1 MKAAL
6 SIRRLAVGACQAHD
20 PGNHFG
26 ASLLMPATPDLFD
39 PVRIGRKTA
48 KNRIMRVATTA
59 NLADGNR
66 AGPRVLAFYRTL
78 AKGGVGTIV
87 TEALRTQPDDPF
99 GPGALVIF
107 DRSALDTLRT
117 LSDVCH
123 AEGALLI
130 GQLNMGGRQH
140 LASRVIPFSIAPSAI
155 ACPRSG
161 GVPHELSALEIED
174 IIETYVM
181 CAVHC
186 IEAGMDGVEIHGA
199 QGHLIQQ
206 FISPFSNR
214 RSDEWGGSFE
224 KRLRFPMEI
233 IQRVRTRIGSRS
245 IVGYR
250 MGVEEFT
257 EGGLSIDDTVAVA
270 RALCAEGLVDYLS
283 LAQGNFNSIET
294 HLPDRHSP
302 ILAYRSLHARF
313 KEVSNG
319 APVVTS
325 TRIQH
330 PDQVADL
337 IADGEADMI
346 GLCRALLADPDWP
359 KKAQSGRGDEIRRC
373 IACNQCWAW
382 IANGEPIAC
391 ATNPMTGREYRWKK
405 LENDRAE
412 TPRSVAIIGGGPGGL
427 EAARVAAGRGHNVT
441 LFEAADQLGGRLKN
455 IHEVPY
461 FEEVGN
467 LLAYLI
473 PQAQSSGAKIELGV
487 TAGAEDILQ
496 LNTDEIIVATGA
508 APRAPEI
515 EGDGSVPVITTDDH
529 IPKRASIGDLSG
541 RNVIIMDEDG
551 YYWTSAVTESVI
563 ASGARPVVVTRV
575 FEVCRELP
583 MVSRIEYLRQLDKHG
598 GEAIANSYI
607 ARAEKGNIVVR
618 HYLTERESVIEDVAA
633 VVWVGAATPNSSLAV
648 ELREAGIEKHRI
660 HLIGDAFAP
669 RRLAHALTEAHTVA
683 RQIGSPSRL

>member
-1 MKAAL
+1 M
-6 SIRRLAVGACQAHD
+6 S
-20 PGNHFG
+20 
-26 ASLLMPATPDLFD
+26 ATPDLFD
-39 PVRIGRKTA
+39 PISIGPKRA

-107 DRSALDTLRT
+107 DRAALDSLRALT
-117 LSDVCH
+117 DVCH
-123 AEGALLI
+123 SEGALLI

-161 GVPHELSALEIED
+161 GVPHELSCLEIED

-206 FISPFSNR
+206 FVSPFSNQR
-214 RSDEWGGSFE
+214 EDEWGGSFE
-224 KRLRFPMEI
+224 KRLQFPLEI
-233 IQRVRTRIGSRS
+233 IRRVRTRVGARA

-257 EGGLSIDDTVAVA
+257 EGGLSIDDTVEVA

-302 ILAYRSLHARF
+302 ILVYRSLHARF
-313 KEVSNG
+313 KAVANG
-319 APVVTS
+319 APVVAS

-330 PDQVADL
+330 PDQVVDM

-359 KKAQSGRGDEIRRC
+359 NKAKRGQAGDIRKC

-382 IANGEPIAC
+382 IASGEPIAC

-405 LENDRAE
+405 LEKDRAE
-412 TPRSVAIIGGGPGGL
+412 TAKTVAIIGGGPGGL
-427 EAARVAAGRGHNVT
+427 EAARVAATRGHHVT
-441 LFEAADQLGGRLKN
+441 LFEASDKLGGRLKR
-455 IHEVPY
+455 IHEIPY
-461 FEEVGN
+461 FEEMRN
-467 LLAYLI
+467 LLDYLI
-473 PQAQSSGAKIELGV
+473 PQAVSSGAKIKLGV
-487 TAGAEDILQ
+487 TVTADEILQ
-496 LNTDEIIVATGA
+496 ANPDEIIVATGA
-508 APRAPEI
+508 TPRAPEVD
-515 EGDGSVPVITTDDH
+515 GDGSVPVITTDDH
-529 IPKRASIGDLSG
+529 VPVDGVIGNLQG
-541 RNVIIMDEDG
+541 RTVLIVDEDG
-551 YYWTSAVTESVI
+551 YYWTSAITESVI
-563 ASGARPVVVTRV
+563 AKGATPIVMSRV

-583 MVSRIEYLRQLDKHG
+583 MVSRIEYLRQLDKHN

-607 ARAEKGNIVVR
+607 ARVEKGNVVVC
-618 HYLTERESVIEDVAA
+618 HYLTDRERVIENVAA
-633 VVWVGAATPNSSLAV
+633 IVWVGAATPNSKLAV
-648 ELREAGIEKHRI
+648 ELREAGIQKHRI

-669 RRLAHALTEAHTVA
+669 RRLAHALTEAHTIG

>member
-1 MKAAL
+1 
-6 SIRRLAVGACQAHD
+6 
-20 PGNHFG
+20 
-26 ASLLMPATPDLFD
+26 
-39 PVRIGRKTA
+39 
-48 KNRIMRVATTA
+48 
-59 NLADGNR
+59 
-66 AGPRVLAFYRTL
+66 GPRVLAFYRTL

-87 TEALRTQPDDPF
+87 TEALRTQADDPF

-107 DRSALDTLRT
+107 DRSALASLRQ

-161 GVPHELSALEIED
+161 GVPHELSALEVED

-206 FISPFSNR
+206 FVSPFSNR
-214 RSDEWGGSFE
+214 RNDDWGGTFE
-224 KRLRFPMEI
+224 KRLRFPQEI
-233 IQRVRTRIGSRS
+233 IRRVRTRVGARA

-257 EGGLSIDDTVAVA
+257 EGGLSIDDTVKVA
-270 RALCAEGLVDYLS
+270 QALCEDGSIDYLS

-302 ILAYRSLHARF
+302 ILAYRDLHARF
-313 KEVSNG
+313 KAVANG
-319 APVVTS
+319 APVVAS

-330 PDQVADL
+330 PDQVADM

-359 KKAQSGRGDEIRRC
+359 NKAKAGRSDTIRRC

-382 IANGEPIAC
+382 IAGGEPIAC
-391 ATNPMTGREYRWKK
+391 ATNPVTGREYRWKK
-405 LENDRAE
+405 LKQDRAE
-412 TPRSVAIIGGGPGGL
+412 TAKTVAIIGGGPGGL
-427 EAARVAAGRGHNVT
+427 EAARVAASRGHDVT
-441 LFEAADQLGGRLKN
+441 LFEAAEDLGGRLKRL
-455 IHEVPY
+455 HEIPY
-461 FEEVGN
+461 FEEMKN
-467 LLAYLI
+467 LLDFLM
-473 PQAQSSGAKIELGV
+473 PQAASSGARIETGTTV
-487 TAGAEDILQ
+487 SAEDIL
-496 LNTDEIIVATGA
+496 LANPDEIVVATGA
-508 APRAPEI
+508 TPRVPDVA
-515 EGDGSVPVITTDDH
+515 GDGSVPVITTDNH
-529 IPKRASIGDLSG
+529 IHLDGMVG
-541 RNVIIMDEDG
+541 RKIVVMDEDG

-563 ASGARPVVVTRV
+563 SKGARPIVVSRV

-583 MVSRIEYLRQLDKHG
+583 MVSRIEYLRQLDRNS

-607 ARAEKGNIVVR
+607 ARVEAGNVILR
-618 HYLTERESVIEDVAA
+618 HYLTERETVLDNVAA
-633 VVWVGAATPNSSLAV
+633 IIWVGAATPNSNLAV
-648 ELREAGIEKHRI
+648 ELRNAGIQKHRI

-669 RRLAHALTEAHTVA
+669 RRLSHALTEAHTVA
-683 RQIGSPSRL
+683 RQIGSPSRH